1 MKRLLF
7 LFAVLC
13 SLCTWAQQ
21 HPSWRIAKPQQSE
34 KWLGVMSESQAN
46 PLPTRSVGVLGTPA
60 KAPEAVAAPQGEP
73 YTYALTN
80 INVSQAGM
88 ISVSGRADTL
98 YVDGTTVYFRNLVR
112 ESCDGSYAVG
122 TLTDGDM
129 TNGTI
134 TFENGVEYAEGKH
147 AYVGTPAFQ

>member
-88 ISVSGRADTL
+88 ISVSGGPTRCMSTARRFISATSSVRAA
-98 YVDGTTVYFRNLVR
+98 TVRMR
-112 ESCDGSYAVG
+112 
-122 TLTDGDM
+122 
-129 TNGTI
+129 
-134 TFENGVEYAEGKH
+134 
-147 AYVGTPAFQ
+147 